1 MDKKKINNGV
11 ENGQSKQIQ
20 MVSKHLKKYLNLID
34 KFKDFKLFRLVKVKK
49 NQYSSLKR
57 STHILL
63 VEM

>member
-1 MDKKKINNGV
+1 
-11 ENGQSKQIQ
+11 